1 MPELRSSK
9 NEFNAETQ
17 QRAKLE
23 RQLATAQEYT
33 YVVERRALE
42 VAGAAE
48 GELSR
53 REQMTQEMKAH
64 LAQGETKLSS
74 TEESLAETEDKKVAL
89 ATQRE
94 S

>member
-42 VAGAAE
+42 VAGAME

-74 TEESLAETEDKKVAL
+74 TEESLAESEDKKVAL
-89 ATQRE
+89 ATQRG